1 MDRNWNAEL
10 QPEDLLIASMLYR
23 AGVSI
28 ATISACFQLSQPA
41 VAGSLYAEMPPKSSE
56 ISVGKAFRGF
66 CGCVTFARDGET
78 AWHRLF
84 SDHVH
89 EVPRGRNPRQH
100 WTVKRAAE
108 LDGFWNLQAEPTAAT
123 WFAMGSDVQCP
134 VCDRTMHRPVD
145 VSPTAVQVG
154 GLGEPVVPTPILGS
168 KADATRS
175 DRRNG
180 SRPAQKIDAVWGVQ
194 EVVCKPCWAAYAE
207 LLPGLTAIRRR
218 RLADFIA
225 EEGQEESLEG

>member
-23 AGVSI
+23 ACVSI
-28 ATISACFQLSQPA
+28 ETISACFQLSPPA
-41 VAGSLYAEMPPKSSE
+41 VARSLYAEMPLKSSG
-56 ISVGKAFRGF
+56 ISAAKAFRGF
-66 CGCVTFARDGET
+66 CGCVTFAQDGET

-108 LDGFWNLQAEPTAAT
+108 LDGFWSLQAAPTAAS

-145 VSPTAVQVG
+145 VSPTAVHVG

-168 KADATRS
+168 KADRLAAIA
-175 DRRNG
+175 G
-180 SRPAQKIDAVWGVQ
+180 MAVD
-194 EVVCKPCWAAYAE
+194 
-207 LLPGLTAIRRR
+207 RRR
-218 RLADFIA
+218 RSTPCGECRRLFASHV
-225 EEGQEESLEG
+225 GQPMQICFRASPRSAVGGLPTSSQKKAKKKL